1 MFDLEARN
9 NKIRENGKLT
19 RQKHANQTCKT
30 FKFKI
35 DKSHLIKDQIEWLKM
50 SMVEAKWIYNYML
63 ANDGADTDYKTL
75 TTVTHKDKDI
85 CNKADKCLLIKDILG
100 ITE

>member
-19 RQKHANQTCKT
+19 RQKRANQTCKT

-35 DKSHLIKDQIEWLKM
+35 DKSHLRKDQIEWLKM

-63 ANDGADTDYKTL
+63 ANNGTDTDTKQKRGQQGLWVYGSTML
-75 TTVTHKDKDI
+75 HF
-85 CNKADKCLLIKDILG
+85 G
-100 ITE
+100 IY